1 MYKVP
6 AGWPRSASDLSLPSI
21 RMADNVRHVVGP
33 VLAPDVAMDT
43 PPVVPVAQGGPVYA
57 VFTQRVFTI
66 SKFWINSGFW
76 TLPWVRSR
84 VWVRVGLIPNSYPS
98 KCAFY
103 HKVN

>member
-1 MYKVP
+1 MVETADHRKWRQYVCAQVYKVP

-57 VFTQRVFTI
+57 TFT
-66 SKFWINSGFW
+66 
-76 TLPWVRSR
+76 
-84 VWVRVGLIPNSYPS
+84 
-98 KCAFY
+98 
-103 HKVN
+103 